1 VKWIRG
7 GRVTPVIPTAS
18 MADIAFLL
26 ICFFL
31 VSTTMNQDKGLS
43 LHLPA
48 MGEGKEVQSKNIC
61 NVWINAQDRTAIFE
75 NNALTPLPFGSLRAD
90 LQRRL
95 AANEN
100 LVISVNTERGAT
112 YRTFINVLDEVKVA
126 FSSLNRPTKISIANP
141 EGESP

>member
-1 VKWIRG
+1 
-7 GRVTPVIPTAS
+7 

-48 MGEGKEVQSKNIC
+48 MGEGKEIQSRNIC
-61 NVWINAQDRTAIFE
+61 NVWISKEDRVAIFE
-75 NNALTPLPFGSLRAD
+75 PPDNLIELPFTDLRAE
-90 LQRRL
+90 LEGRL

-100 LVISVNTERGAT
+100 LVISVKTERGAT
-112 YRTFINVLDEVKVA
+112 YRTFINVLDEVKLA
-126 FSSLNRPTKISIANP
+126 FYNLGRPTKISIANP
-141 EGESP
+141 EG